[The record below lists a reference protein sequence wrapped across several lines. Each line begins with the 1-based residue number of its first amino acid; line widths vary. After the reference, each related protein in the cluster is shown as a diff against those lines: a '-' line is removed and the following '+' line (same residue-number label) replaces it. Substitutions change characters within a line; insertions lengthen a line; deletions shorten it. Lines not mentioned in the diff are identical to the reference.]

1 MNVQRWIALGMLVLT
16 AVCVG
21 TSNVW
26 MASLMQDDD
35 ETTPTPDLTGTA
47 QVLEAES
54 GVEVVAVTGTVTATL
69 NPAVEAIL
77 ADLGQD
83 AAVSNQPFVILT
95 GEFTT
100 IDSLHQGTGSVSIYQ
115 VGDRRYVLR
124 LDPFTVT
131 NGPDLHV
138 LLSTQPVPRTST
150 DVLNGHMD
158 LGALASN
165 SVAQN
170 FEIPSG
176 TFLDI
181 YKSVVIYSRSLN
193 IVYTTAELNAVRGG
207 NNP

>member
-1 MNVQRWIALGMLVLT
+1 MNVQRWIALGMLVLVG
-16 AVCVG
+16 VCAG

-26 MASLMQDDD
+26 MASFTDDHED
-35 ETTPTPDLTGTA
+35 ITPTPDLTGTA
-47 QVLEAES
+47 QVVEAEA
-54 GVEVVAVTGTVTATL
+54 GDNEIVITGTVTATL

-83 AAVSNQPFVILT
+83 AASSNQPFVILT
-95 GEFTT
+95 GDFTS
-100 IDSLHQGTGSVSIYQ
+100 IDSLHQGAGVVSIYQ

-138 LLSTQPVPRTST
+138 LLSTQPAPRTST
-150 DVLNGHMD
+150 DALTGHLD
-158 LGALASN
+158 LGELASN

-170 FEIPSG
+170 FEIPAG
-176 TFLDI
+176 TFLDV
-181 YKSVVIYSRSLN
+181 YKGVVIYSRSLN
-193 IVYTTAELNAVRGG
+193 FVYTTAELETVRGG